1 MIVIKKKL
9 KENDHCIAHI
19 GFFFSQADSNGVFV
33 NRYKKR
39 SARADT
45 KSNESIL
52 IVYKRFSVVK
62 VLFVSYFFEAV
73 PLYKFN
79 CEKISDQFFLY
90 FFVFAKPF
98 FIIIHSI
105 DFDDSYTLE
114 NRTVNEKK

>member
-1 MIVIKKKL
+1 M
-9 KENDHCIAHI
+9 
-19 GFFFSQADSNGVFV
+19 
-33 NRYKKR
+33 
-39 SARADT
+39 
-45 KSNESIL
+45 
-52 IVYKRFSVVK
+52 YKRFSVVK

-114 NRTVNEKK
+114 NRTVNEKKITFDISQTISIKKNQPEYK